1 MQLVHLN
8 CLELQAVSLALKI
21 FLPFLTGQHVHQ
33 NGQHHG
39 SGIHKQTTGAVLRS
53 SAHVGTQT
61 DRVEQLSPIIT
72 ESNACAGHSQP
83 GSRFAVQGKSSGTGK
98 VPVRPVV
105 HFSPI
110 RADHSYSR
118 LGVREGSCPDS
129 DSSASWENHG
139 WQRYFRCCAASCG
152 LCLSVGFS
160 CCMCTGRFS
169 TIIRSTWPYGTGP

>member
-1 MQLVHLN
+1 MQLVHRN
-8 CLELQAVSLALKI
+8 CLELQAVSLALKN

-83 GSRFAVQGKSSGTGK
+83 GSRFAVQGKSS
-98 VPVRPVV
+98 
-105 HFSPI
+105 
-110 RADHSYSR
+110 
-118 LGVREGSCPDS
+118 L
-129 DSSASWENHG
+129 
-139 WQRYFRCCAASCG
+139 QG
-152 LCLSVGFS
+152 LEKCLCVLLYTFPPLELI
-160 CCMCTGRFS
+160 TP
-169 TIIRSTWPYGTGP
+169 TLAWV